1 MKRHTQSTLWAAV
14 AFATLL
20 SACGGKA
27 TKVPQNETETDS
39 ALAESPYLKTLHM
52 IFMVLVIMYGLFFFA
67 MI

>member
-27 TKVPQNETETDS
+27 TKIPQHETEKDS
-39 ALAESPYLKTLHM
+39 ALAEILT
-52 IFMVLVIMYGLFFFA
+52 
-67 MI
+67 